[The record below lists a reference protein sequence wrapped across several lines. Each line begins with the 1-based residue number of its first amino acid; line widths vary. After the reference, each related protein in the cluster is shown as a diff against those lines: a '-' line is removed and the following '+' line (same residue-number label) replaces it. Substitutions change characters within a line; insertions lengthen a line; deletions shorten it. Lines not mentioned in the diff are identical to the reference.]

1 MSQKVTIPELEAKVG
16 ASIALFIGMGSF
28 ETRCLT
34 ILSALAK
41 RTSNFLFFKNRQ
53 AGDSASENLQRM
65 IEIAGV
71 NAISIGL
78 DLDKPTITADAFQ
91 ASLVHIRNAPD
102 GSVFVDITT
111 FTHEQLLIFL
121 RVLSESKIDR
131 KFIFGY
137 TGAEQYSINT
147 DPENVW
153 LSKGVS
159 QIRSILGFPGEFLPS
174 KKLHLIVLVGFEH
187 ERAKAV
193 IEQFEPTV
201 LTLGIGENTQSVSA
215 AHYATNQMFF
225 DEVKRFV
232 EVRTSTYSAIDTFQ
246 FSGTNPILTRDAI
259 LAQVAKLPSFNTVVC
274 PMNTKISTLGVG
286 LAAIHNKGIQIC
298 YSRAIT
304 YNENG
309 YSTPSQQVT
318 LFEIN
323 FANSAEG

>member
-1 MSQKVTIPELEAKVG
+1 MVA
-16 ASIALFIGMGSF
+16 
-28 ETRCLT
+28 
-34 ILSALAK
+34 
-41 RTSNFLFFKNRQ
+41 
-53 AGDSASENLQRM
+53 
-65 IEIAGV
+65 IAGE
-71 NAISIGL
+71 NAIAIDL

-91 ASLVHIRNAPD
+91 ASLAHIRSAPD
-102 GSVFVDITT
+102 GLIFVDITT
-111 FTHEQLLIFL
+111 FTHEQLLIFI
-121 RVLSESKIDR
+121 RVLSEAKIDR

-159 QIRSILGFPGEFLPS
+159 QIRSILGFPGKFLPS

-201 LTLGIGENTQSVSA
+201 LTLGVGENTQSVSA
-215 AHYATNQMFF
+215 EHYATNQKFF

-232 EVRTSTYSAIDTFQ
+232 DVKTSIYSAIETFQ
-246 FSGTNPILTRDAI
+246 FSGVDPVLTRDAV
-259 LAQVAKLPSFNTVVC
+259 LAQVDRVPFCNTVIC

-286 LAAIHNKGIQIC
+286 LAAIQNKSLQVC

-304 YNENG
+304 YNESG

-323 FANSAEG
+323 FADAVSG